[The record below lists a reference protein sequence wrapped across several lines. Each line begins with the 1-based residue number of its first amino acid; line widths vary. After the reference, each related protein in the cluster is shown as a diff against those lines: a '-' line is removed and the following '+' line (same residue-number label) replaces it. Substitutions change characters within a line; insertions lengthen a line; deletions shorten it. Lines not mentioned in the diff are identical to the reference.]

1 MQKPP
6 VVAKTNERIA
16 GPYLY
21 RRRPPRST
29 RFPLTSNWSQLLPSR
44 FLLLLGLVCG
54 LVGLAQAQTSNLT
67 SPSTTTVRLQ
77 SGESTL
83 LNLAAPSTFPL
94 YISLSLC
101 SIPASLAGNDSFLLP
116 AEIAKPLYVSNSS
129 SDPRP
134 GPSSDPDS
142 TGVPRGAKGD
152 SSALL
157 FGYSN
162 VTLLAAGE
170 GNVTIQVYAPDV
182 TNLLVGGDGRWSPS
196 TVTAS
201 GPASESWVFELDIS
215 NGTQAAPYLAMSTI
229 SYRLEDTD
237 ASSVLLTATNQS
249 EAYTPV
255 ISSATSLS
263 YSLSRSRCYLRSMM
277 AQNAAT
283 PANTQQSLTTR
294 GYGPGQRTQMFV
306 QGVRRNTTF
315 TAWLVE
321 NVTMSDGS
329 VQERMWDPVWFQ
341 TKSSASLGNISAR
354 VAVKTDCAV
363 QRLFL
368 PSGVQHAGVSI
379 GCVRCASA
387 PLSRNGPTPQLF
399 QRHDLTLPRQLYPDP
414 NDLPLRPT
422 ARGTLL
428 GRLNLLRLR
437 RCLSRLCLRGHDAAL
452 CRRNVRYAAQ
462 HDSAAGRHL
471 GRCARILDAA
481 GHLPNEVAAR
491 RTFCVPDSALRAGKP
506 VQHLPVP
513 LQRLIPCVG
522 GESRSRDAV
531 SIRRGPALSRRVL
544 PRPGEVSFLSRVRVP
559 QIRRV
564 VPSRR
569 HWHGG
574 VGSNARR
581 FFDHQDGERRVWER
595 APETSGRPVGYRLVS
610 FFRNAMVPRHPTDL
624 APRCSCNSLGSD
636 LTMAVQFVDPFQQWP
651 YEKPPPE
658 VQPGPPLGRPPGSDQ

>member
-116 AEIAKPLYVSNSS
+116 ADIAKPLYVSNSS

-152 SSALL
+152 SSTLQ

-341 TKSSASLGNISAR
+341 TKSSSSCRLVYNMPACPSVAYAVPAPRSLGTDRLLSFFNDTISPYLANFTR
-354 VAVKTDCAV
+354 TLTTFPCDRQPEGLFSVVSTCSDCADAYRDYV
-363 QRLFL
+363 CAVTMPRCVDAT
-368 PSGVQHAGVSI
+368 SGTPLNTTVPQAVISGDVL
-379 GCVRCASA
+379 ASW
-387 PLSRNGPTPQLF
+387 
-399 QRHDLTLPRQLYPDP
+399 TLPATYQTR
-414 NDLPLRPT
+414 
-422 ARGTLL
+422 
-428 GRLNLLRLR
+428 LLRDEPFASRTPLFGPANLSNTFPFLFNASYPASEANLAR
-437 RCLSRLCLRGHDAAL
+437 ETPFPYVEVPPCLDVCYLVQARCPFFLGFVCPKFDGSSPQGGTGAAAWGQTQDVSSTT
-452 CRRNVRYAAQ
+452 RMANDVY
-462 HDSAAGRHL
+462 G
-471 GRCARILDAA
+471 
-481 GHLPNEVAAR
+481 
-491 RTFCVPDSALRAGKP
+491 SALQKRAGDRWGT
-506 VQHLPVP
+506 V
-513 LQRLIPCVG
+513 
-522 GESRSRDAV
+522 
-531 SIRRGPALSRRVL
+531 
-544 PRPGEVSFLSRVRVP
+544 
-559 QIRRV
+559 
-564 VPSRR
+564 
-569 HWHGG
+569 
-574 VGSNARR
+574 
-581 FFDHQDGERRVWER
+581 
-595 APETSGRPVGYRLVS
+595 Y
-610 FFRNAMVPRHPTDL
+610 
-624 APRCSCNSLGSD
+624 CNSLGSD